1 MLKPIL
7 KMRYT
12 LPIYMSLLS
21 AVITISVGV
30 KLIHQAYSNF
40 KQANNDQHQNILEL
54 TETIKTTGEKI
65 IALEMVDQHVVNQ
78 KLKKDITETHKVF
91 KNTVT
96 AYEKMVDAKIVTKN
110 QTLEKD
116 FAQTLTYLGDLN
128 YASAEA
134 KLAKITK
141 EIDGALAAA
150 QVTKGIDIASLTSS
164 QAPPG
169 SGYQRQKV
177 SVDGSE
183 FVVDIVSGDLGSTK
197 VVVDTAANETC
208 GNDCPV
214 LSLGEYAARNGAW
227 AAING
232 SYFCPATY
240 PSCVGKTNSFD
251 LLVMNKNK
259 VYFNSD
265 NNTYSTNPAVIF
277 QGGSVRFIGR
287 ASEWGRDTGID
298 SMLSNYPLLV
308 MNKAV
313 QFGGNDDSKMSS
325 SGNRSFVA
333 NIGNTVYIGVIRGVS
348 VLGAAK
354 VMQAMGMENAINLD
368 SGGSTALWVNG
379 AYKAGPGRNIPN
391 AILFLRK

>member
-1 MLKPIL
+1 
-7 KMRYT
+7 MR
-12 LPIYMSLLS
+12 LPIYASIISALLVVS
-21 AVITISVGV
+21 ASVV
-30 KLIHQAYSNF
+30 FIHQSYIQLRQTN
-40 KQANNDQHQNILEL
+40 KDQHQNILEL
-54 TETIKTTGEKI
+54 SEQIRSTNEKI
-65 IALEMVDQHVVNQ
+65 IALESEDQYVINQ
-78 KLKKDITETHKVF
+78 KLKNDLKETHEVF
-91 KNTVT
+91 KKTVGT
-96 AYEKMVDAKIVTKN
+96 YEKLVDAKIVTKN

-116 FAQTLTYLGDLN
+116 FALTLTYLGDLN

-134 KLAKITK
+134 KLIKITK
-141 EIDGALAAA
+141 DIDTAIAAA

-164 QAPPG
+164 QTPPG

-183 FVVDIVSGDLGSTK
+183 FIVDIVSGDLGSTK
-197 VVVDTAANETC
+197 VVVDTASNESC

-214 LSLGEYAARNGAW
+214 LSVGEYAARNGAW

-240 PSCVGKTNSFD
+240 PSCAGKTNSFD
-251 LLVMNKNK
+251 LLLMNKNK
-259 VYFNSD
+259 TYFNSD
-265 NNTYSTNPAVIF
+265 NNVYSNNPAVIF
-277 QGGSVRFIGR
+277 QGGNVRFVGR
-287 ASEWGRDTGID
+287 SSEWGRDTGID

-308 MNKAV
+308 MNKSI
-313 QFGGNDDSKMSS
+313 QFGGNDDSKMSGN
-325 SGNRSFVA
+325 GNRSFVA
-333 NIGNTVYIGVIRGVS
+333 NIGNTVFIGVIRGVS

-379 AYKAGPGRNIPN
+379 TYKAGPGRNIPN